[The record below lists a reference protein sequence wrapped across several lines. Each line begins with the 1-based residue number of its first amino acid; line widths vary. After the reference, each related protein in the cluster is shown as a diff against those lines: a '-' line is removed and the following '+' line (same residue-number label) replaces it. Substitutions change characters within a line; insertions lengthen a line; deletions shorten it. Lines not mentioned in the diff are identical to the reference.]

1 MTLGMQVDGQA
12 PWDAIADG
20 YDDFVTPTHLD
31 LGDQALELAG
41 LEPGQA
47 FLDVA
52 AGSGGLSIPAAR
64 RGARVLATDISPRML
79 ARLAARARREG
90 LAELETRV
98 SDGQALEVESGTF
111 DLAGSQFGVM
121 LFPDLPKGLS
131 EMRRATRPGGR
142 VLLVAFGSPREVE
155 FLGFFQRA
163 VRAADPSFEGLPT
176 DPPPLPFQVSDPDVL
191 RRRFVEAGLK
201 DVRVEK
207 TTEPLAFASAA
218 SMWAWVENSNPLGAM
233 LASRLDPARRETA
246 LEALDELL
254 RERAAGGPVAELTS
268 PINIGIG
275 TV

>member
-1 MTLGMQVDGQA
+1 MTLGMQVNGQA

-201 DVRVEK
+201 DVRVER

>member
-1 MTLGMQVDGQA
+1 MTLGMQVNGQA

-191 RRRFVEAGLK
+191 RRRLVEAGLK

>member
-1 MTLGMQVDGQA
+1 MTLGMQVNGQA